1 MVGRGGGEGIS
12 SWGEMSESSAE
23 NLRAEQVA
31 EILWERRGMS
41 GVPGKKAFDL
51 WLLAWRL
58 VLRSIHCR

>member
-51 WLLAWRL
+51 WLLA
-58 VLRSIHCR
+58 